1 VAAWTGAQNL
11 CRSGR
16 ISNKQELISIKPL
29 KILLVVT
36 LSEIGGAQKMVY
48 HIAAGLEPA
57 LFDVTVACAPG
68 GELVHWLRALVESRA
83 GLGETGPSVQAG
95 SGETG
100 PAARL
105 RNPRVVEIP
114 ELKRDIS
121 PLQDL
126 RALWRLYGLIRR
138 ERFDV
143 VHCHSSK
150 AGLLGRLAG
159 WLAGAPKIYFT
170 AHGWGINEYQSRPF
184 RLFFTLTERL
194 AGALSTGVICVS
206 RYDYEKA
213 LALKLVRP
221 GKLAV
226 IYNGLPEPGEHAVPP
241 GTLQSLITVSELKFD
256 EPGGVQRVAPAG
268 IQNRITVSEPQS
280 DNPGVFVGKKC
291 VEVHLTQNEKL
302 KKELGLAGTDRLA
315 VTVMRLAPPK
325 ELLLFLEVA
334 RRLVQLFPDLYFTV
348 IGDGPLRVAC
358 ETFIQENGM
367 TGRAFM
373 TGTREDAAELVAGC
387 EVLLHFSRWEGLPLT
402 IIEAMLAGVP
412 VVANRVGG
420 IGELVAD
427 GETGLLIDRLDVQ
440 AAVRACE
447 VLLGSQALRR
457 QYGEAGRAR
466 ARRLFSLAEMQLQY
480 RKLYL
485 EEGSAGTLP
494 VSDGNH

>member
-1 VAAWTGAQNL
+1 MP
-11 CRSGR
+11 GR
-16 ISNKQELISIKPL
+16 LELITIKPL
-29 KILLVVT
+29 KILLLVT
-36 LSEIGGAQKMVY
+36 LSEMGGAQKMVY
-48 HIAAGLEPA
+48 HIAAGLDPA
-57 LFDVTVACAPG
+57 LFDVTVASAPG
-68 GELVHWLRALVESRA
+68 GELVHWLRALADSRSESGEA
-83 GLGETGPSVQAG
+83 GRPVRAG
-95 SGETG
+95 SGEAP

-114 ELKRDIS
+114 EMKRNIS

-159 WLAGAPKIYFT
+159 WLAGTPRVYFT
-170 AHGWGINEYQSRPF
+170 AHGWGINEYQSWLF
-184 RLFFTLTERL
+184 RLFFILTERL
-194 AGALSTGVICVS
+194 AGVLSTRVICVS
-206 RYDYEKA
+206 WYDYEKA

-226 IYNGLPEPGEHAVPP
+226 IYNGLPEFGERAVPP
-241 GTLQSLITVSELKFD
+241 D
-256 EPGGVQRVAPAG
+256 VA
-268 IQNRITVSEPQS
+268 
-280 DNPGVFVGKKC
+280 
-291 VEVHLTQNEKL
+291 HLTQNEKL

-325 ELLLFLEVA
+325 EPLLFLEVA
-334 RRLVQLFPDLYFTV
+334 RRLARFFPDLYFAV
-348 IGDGPLRVAC
+348 IGDGPLRAAC
-358 ETFIQENGM
+358 ETFIQENGLS
-367 TGRAFM
+367 GRAFM
-373 TGTREDAAELVAGC
+373 TGTREDAVELVAGC
-387 EVLLHFSRWEGLPLT
+387 EALLHFSRWEGLPLT

-420 IGELVAD
+420 VGELVAD
-427 GETGLLIDRLDVQ
+427 GETGLLIDRLDAQ
-440 AAVRACE
+440 AAVRACA

-466 ARRLFSLAEMQLQY
+466 ARRLFSLEEMQLHY

-485 EEGSAGTLP
+485 EKGGAGALP